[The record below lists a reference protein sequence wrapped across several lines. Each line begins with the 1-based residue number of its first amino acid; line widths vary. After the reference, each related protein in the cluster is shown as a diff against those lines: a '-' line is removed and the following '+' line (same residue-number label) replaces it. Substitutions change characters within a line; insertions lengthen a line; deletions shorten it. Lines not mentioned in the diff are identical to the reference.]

1 MGDGACLELSAEPP
15 GLIQS
20 LTAFGCLIYWFSHT
34 GDVIIPTRDILT
46 ACRCLLYW
54 FTHTGDVIIPTKQ
67 TYNLPFKGVVKS
79 TSSRSVEPGR
89 LEKCMSIEKGGSGEG
104 GAAYLSCWTTT

>member
-1 MGDGACLELSAEPP
+1 MLLFAVLV
-15 GLIQS
+15 
-20 LTAFGCLIYWFSHT
+20 YSH
-34 GDVIIPTRDILT
+34 GRCDNSHKRDILT
-46 ACRCLLYW
+46 ACCCLLYW

-89 LEKCMSIEKGGSGEG
+89 LEKCISIEKGGTGEG
-104 GAAYLSCWTTT
+104 SSVFL

>member
-34 GDVIIPTRDILT
+34 GDVIIPTKEILSRHVAVCFT
-46 ACRCLLYW
+46 GLL
-54 FTHTGDVIIPTKQ
+54 T
-67 TYNLPFKGVVKS
+67 
-79 TSSRSVEPGR
+79 RE
-89 LEKCMSIEKGGSGEG
+89 M
-104 GAAYLSCWTTT
+104 

>member
-1 MGDGACLELSAEPP
+1 M
-15 GLIQS
+15 
-20 LTAFGCLIYWFSHT
+20 
-34 GDVIIPTRDILT
+34 IIP
-46 ACRCLLYW
+46 A
-54 FTHTGDVIIPTKQ
+54 KQ